1 MHKSASCRSKSN
13 CTTDSHTDTHTQM
26 CMCEYTYT
34 RTHNIYPCSNTW
46 AHTQTQTNLV
56 KYTNENVAV
65 LGQLGH
71 NRIMDYN
78 TYAYVLVLVAD
89 ILCRANCSIL

>member
-1 MHKSASCRSKSN
+1 MRVHLAGKIWLYNRV
-13 CTTDSHTDTHTQM
+13 SHTHSNVHVRVHVHTHT
-26 CMCEYTYT
+26 
-34 RTHNIYPCSNTW
+34 HNTW

>member
-1 MHKSASCRSKSN
+1 MHESASCRSKFG
-13 CTTDSHTDTHTQM
+13 CTTESHTDTHTQM
-26 CMCEYTYT
+26 CMCECTYT
-34 RTHNIYPCSNTW
+34 HTHTHNTW

-71 NRIMDYN
+71 NKIMDYN
-78 TYAYVLVLVAD
+78 TYAYILVLVAD